1 MTTPSARFVIGFD
14 ADTSGIDRSKAG
26 VEGLRSTIDKGTKSL
41 AEMNAAMARLKG
53 TAEVTRW
60 EALPKDIAK
69 ADNEI
74 KKLEADMAK
83 LKASF
88 DKAPAGAAK
97 DGLAAQFWGKA
108 SDLEKAKTRLG
119 GLKAEQDKLRGSAPV
134 KAFEDLKLASDKLK
148 GTLGQNQVALSRLGG
163 TMAKGEGAL
172 DKLKEGFDATGS
184 PIGGLIGK
192 FQTLKEVMQNPL
204 AKAAAMSALAVAV
217 VVGWFA
223 IAGAITAAIVKVT
236 AFAIQSADAARS
248 VGLIRE
254 AAAVGSASAA
264 DLERAMLKVEGKT
277 SATREAVGDLVNE
290 YSRLRLTIGGIEA
303 ATSAVTVATQAA
315 GQAAGAA
322 IKGLI
327 DRGVDTK
334 RFWLGAFDL
343 KGTGLARGEV
353 AAQLAKQMKISIGAA
368 ENALRDGRV
377 KLEDGI
383 KALDAAVEARFG
395 EVARRQMLALP
406 VQLERAKKNLNNLF
420 AGVKIEGFLEKLHD
434 TLSLL
439 DETTETGKAIRQ
451 VFSVALQP
459 FVDMAGD
466 GMPIVEGLIYGVV
479 FSVQM
484 LVIWGLKA
492 AIALKGVF
500 GGSSLLKNVDGMKLA
515 FYAGAGAVGLVLG
528 AVTALAGAF
537 VLLGIVIGA
546 ALAPFILVAVQVVGL
561 ALTIGASFTALASE
575 ISELFSNDLLTDSIE
590 DMIDGAVKGVKDG
603 ASKLWEGF
611 KDLAKGAVDAFKGAL
626 GIASPS
632 KVFRAESKWI
642 PVGAAKGIEDGKPR
656 VTQALATL
664 AEPSAM
670 GGAATGQAIAPGA
683 EPRAPMSLT
692 VNYYGPGTRSDA
704 QRVSEVILD
713 NLETGLLARGL
724 ALP

>member
-26 VEGLRSTIDKGTKSL
+26 VEGLKATIDKGTKSL
-41 AEMNAAMARLKG
+41 AEMGAAMQRLKG

-108 SDLEKAKTRLG
+108 GQLENTKVKLG
-119 GLKAEQDKLRGSAPV
+119 KLKEEQDKLRGSAPV
-134 KAFEDLKLASDKLK
+134 KLFEDLKAASEKTK
-148 GTLGQNQVALSRLGG
+148 TGLGQAQVAFSRLGG
-163 TMAKGEGAL
+163 TMGEAAKGAAETA
-172 DKLKEGFDATGS
+172 S
-184 PIGGLIGK
+184 PMSQLAEAAQQLPGPLGGIVSK
-192 FQTLKEVMQNPL
+192 FQALKALGP
-204 AKAAAMSALAVAV
+204 AALAVAI
-217 VVGWFA
+217 VVGFVGIAAA
-223 IAGAITAAIVKVT
+223 IAAAIVKVA

-290 YSRLRLTIGGIEA
+290 YSRLRLTIGGIESA
-303 ATSAVTVATQAA
+303 ASAITVATQAA

-383 KALDAAVEARFG
+383 KALDAAVEVRFG

-406 VQLERAKKNLNNLF
+406 VQLERAKRNLSNLF

-451 VFSVALQP
+451 VFSTALQP
-459 FVDMAGD
+459 FVDMASD

-479 FSVQM
+479 FGVQT

-492 AIALKGVF
+492 AIALKSAF

-546 ALAPFILVAVQVVGL
+546 ALAPFILVAAQVVGL

-670 GGAATGQAIAPGA
+670 GGAATGQAIASSA
-683 EPRAPMSLT
+683 EPKAPMSLT
-692 VNYYGPGTRSDA
+692 VNYYGAGSRSDA
-704 QRVSEVILD
+704 QRFSQWLLD
-713 NLETGLLARGL
+713 DLETGMLARGL